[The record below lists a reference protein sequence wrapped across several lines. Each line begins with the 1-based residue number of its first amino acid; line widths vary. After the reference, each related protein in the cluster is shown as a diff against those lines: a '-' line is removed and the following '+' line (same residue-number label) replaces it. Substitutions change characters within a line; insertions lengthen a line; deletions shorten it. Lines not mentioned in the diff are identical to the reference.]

1 MKTRHR
7 ARSWS
12 RAKAKPHLPP
22 PHLPLR
28 AEGQVKTRVG
38 LCLEHRGGERGN
50 VTAKEEAAKPQH
62 PHRPT
67 ILSPTRLPGMC
78 RPAVSRSPAGAGQ
91 GSLPPG
97 QGAGAPGCGGGWARR
112 RHLAGP
118 HVRPSPAGVR
128 ARHSRVSR
136 ARAGKVPATSRGRRR
151 AWASGARPPRARCQ
165 AVRPARRP
173 NFPARPPP
181 AAPRGPALCAAAVRG
196 ARPAPAP
203 GPRPGHK
210 RARGRREAAGGGLQ
224 GAHRTGPG
232 PGAGG
237 PGARGPGIGAGAGAG
252 RLRAHLPWNQSLQ
265 ASHSIMKRVTS

>member
-1 MKTRHR
+1 MPPALLLLGLRLEPRRAHYPGQPLAVPLRPKHRRTCWSSLGTRITSSSSSATYFWVGRGLWLLKTRHR

-173 NFPARPPP
+173 NFPATEC
-181 AAPRGPALCAAAVRG
+181 GTT
-196 ARPAPAP
+196 
-203 GPRPGHK
+203 H
-210 RARGRREAAGGGLQ
+210 EA
-224 GAHRTGPG
+224 
-232 PGAGG
+232 
-237 PGARGPGIGAGAGAG
+237 
-252 RLRAHLPWNQSLQ
+252 
-265 ASHSIMKRVTS
+265 TSGMSS